1 MTSLAGATELSL
13 HPDHP
18 HAAGSTKDLSDFAGE
33 PLILYDASPST
44 INIIEAFAAL
54 VGRGVRYGLLM
65 SRPSV
70 LPMSVEGRP
79 VAVLLD

>member
-1 MTSLAGATELSL
+1 M
-13 HPDHP
+13 
-18 HAAGSTKDLSDFAGE
+18 DLSDFAGE
-33 PLILYDASPST
+33 LLILYDASPST

-65 SRPSV
+65 SRPNV

-79 VAVLLD
+79 VAVRPSTRP